1 MGFTRLRFFQFR
13 NLQDEEISL
22 GNAREIFLVGQNGQG
37 KTNFLEALYLLCY
50 GSSFRTKVDTQLC
63 RWGSPHFSLQADFSR
78 DGETHTAGLKVTEE
92 GKAFLWDR
100 EPVRDRKDM
109 VREMPCVAFTHEDY
123 LFVQGT
129 PEHQRFF
136 FDQTLSLFDS
146 SYIDNLR
153 HYRKLL
159 KTRNFLLGS
168 DPGGALPVWEDQL
181 IRKGLELVEARQRLI
196 EEFNE
201 VFPELFAAIS
211 GLEKLEI
218 RYRPSWKGS
227 HEGLVQQLEQSRAK
241 EQETGYTTTGPHR
254 DRYVFALEGRDFAQT
269 ASTGQV
275 RLVSLLL
282 RSAQARFSA
291 RKSGKLPLLLFD
303 DVLLELD
310 GEKRQRFLAQLPSA
324 EQAFFTYLPEEHPN
338 SLHDPLILRVENG
351 RFEKDG

>member
-1 MGFTRLRFFQFR
+1 MGFTRIRSYHFR

-50 GSSFRTKVDTQLC
+50 GSSFRTKNDKQLC
-63 RWGSPHFSLQADFSR
+63 RWGSPHFSLQGDFTR
-78 DGETHTAGLKVTEE
+78 EGETHTAGLKVTEDE
-92 GKAFLWDR
+92 KTFLWDR
-100 EPVRDRKDM
+100 EPVRDRKEM
-109 VREMPCVAFTHEDY
+109 VQQMPCVAFTHEDY

-136 FDQTLSLFDS
+136 FDQTLSLYDA
-146 SYIDNLR
+146 SYIDTLR
-153 HYRKLL
+153 QYRKLL
-159 KTRNFLLGS
+159 KTRNLLLSS
-168 DPGGALPVWEDQL
+168 DPGGALPVWEEQM
-181 IRKGLELVEARQRLI
+181 ISKGLELVASRHRLI

-201 VFPELFAAIS
+201 VFPELFATVS

-218 RYRPSWKGS
+218 RYRSSWKGS
-227 HEGLVQQLEQSRAK
+227 YQDLIQQLEESRAK
-241 EQETGYTTTGPHR
+241 ERETGYSTTGPHR
-254 DRYVFALEGRDFAQT
+254 DRYIFTLDGRDFAQT

-282 RSAQARFSA
+282 RTAQARFSA
-291 RKSGKLPLLLFD
+291 RKTGKLPLLLFD

-310 GEKRQRFLAQLPSA
+310 GEKRQRFLSQLPSA

-338 SLHDPLILRVENG
+338 GSDDPLILRVQNG
-351 RFEKDG
+351 RFEKNG